1 MATVMRFGVALL
13 AMFVAT
19 EYVRAANWADGM
31 FEDLSK
37 DFGTVPRGPTLQHSF
52 RIKNNTGQVVNIS
65 AVRVSC
71 GCVSATAL
79 TSILQPGES
88 TAIVA
93 RMDTTRF
100 VGVKNVT
107 VFVTFSRPTLEEVR
121 LWVQANGRDDLVVT
135 PDSLTF
141 GVVKRG
147 VGPEQSVNI
156 TFYGNNFSQIT
167 DVKTD
172 SNYLQ
177 ASVKEIARQVSQ
189 VNYSLIAKVRPDT
202 PAGRWYSDVWLTT
215 NNPAIPKIR
224 VPLTIEVESALTAS
238 PSTLVIGPLKP
249 NEVSERKVIL
259 RGTKPFKIVKTEGG
273 ESAIIVNSSSEE
285 ARTIHVLT
293 VRAKGGDSA
302 GDILRKVKITT
313 DLDEAEKEVD
323 LQITTQVIP

>member
-13 AMFVAT
+13 AMMIAT
-19 EYVRAANWADGM
+19 ESVRAANWADGM

-52 RIKNNTGQVVNIS
+52 RLKNNTGQVVNIS

-79 TSILQPGES
+79 TSVLQPGES
-88 TAIVA
+88 TAVVA

-107 VFVTFSRPTLEEVR
+107 IFVTFSRPAFEEVR

-135 PDSLTF
+135 PESLAF

-147 VGPEQSVNI
+147 VGPEKSVNI

-167 DVKTD
+167 EVKTD

-177 ASVKEIARQVSQ
+177 ASIKETSRQSSQ
-189 VNYSLIAKVRPDT
+189 VDYTLTASVRPDT

-215 NNPAIPKIR
+215 NNPAIPRIR
-224 VPLTIEVESALTAS
+224 VPLTIEIESALTAS

-249 NEVSERKVIL
+249 KEVSERKVIL
-259 RGTKPFKIVKTEGG
+259 RGTKPFKILKAEGSDG
-273 ESAIIVNSSSEE
+273 TISVTSSSDE
-285 ARTIHVLT
+285 ARAIHVLT
-293 VRAKGGDSA
+293 VRATGSDQA
-302 GDILRKVKITT
+302 GDLQRKVTIVT

-323 LQITTQVIP
+323 LQVTTQVVP